1 MIKNIKQLVFIT
13 VSVFFMVS
21 CSDNL
26 DIDNPSAVTDD
37 FYNTK
42 SGQEKLLIDMY
53 SKYRSVFN
61 TGELQYYGT
70 DLYMAITESPN
81 ERMFNGYDPSFNSTA
96 GVVGPYWNNLYKI
109 VQEGNILLSRTSLD
123 TEGMTLE
130 DFNDITAQGRVLRT
144 LAYYYLVE
152 TFGPVPFYT
161 TEQNTVITD
170 VARTSEA
177 EIYSFMV
184 GELSEVV
191 DLLPWDVQEPGRLG
205 KAAALQLLGKV
216 YLTRAYKSFADPL
229 DFKMAAENLDRII
242 EDPESPYMLLDSY
255 VSVYDENNQNNSE
268 VIWAIQYGK
277 DRNYI
282 GGGNPQQSLF
292 GFNIVALEP
301 DLFDRVQ
308 TAYSEMNRGYWINP
322 RVHELFENPY
332 VDSRYDATFQREFY
346 VNNPNSADFGKLGIY
361 FPRWNDDSGNT
372 NEAIN
377 YYPFKEGGDYKWYPQ
392 STALPVLNTGLDRM
406 PIIKKFK
413 DTQIDWGAPGSRE
426 DVIFRLSDTYLLSSE
441 AHLGAGNFDVVLN
454 RINTLRRRAAVSPSE
469 SDKMEVSSVDLNF
482 ILDERARELL
492 GEHDRWFDLKRT
504 GKLIDRAK
512 EYNIF
517 VAKYNNL
524 KEMHLVRPI
533 SQDEINKVNGLIQNQ
548 GY

>member
-1 MIKNIKQLVFIT
+1 MIKNISQLVFLT
-13 VSVFFMVS
+13 VSVFFLVN

-26 DIDNPSAVTDD
+26 DIDNPSAITDD

-42 SGQEKLLIDMY
+42 SGQEKLLVDMY

-96 GVVGPYWNNLYKI
+96 GVVGPYWNNLFKI
-109 VQEGNILLSRTSLD
+109 VQEANILLSRTSLD

-130 DFNDITAQGRVLRT
+130 EFNEITGQGRILRA

-152 TFGPVPFYT
+152 TFGPVPLYT
-161 TEQNTVITD
+161 TEQTTVITE
-170 VARTSEA
+170 VERTSEA
-177 EIYSFMV
+177 EVYSFMV
-184 GELSEVV
+184 NELSEVV
-191 DLLPWDVQEPGRLG
+191 DLLSWEVEEPGRLG
-205 KAAALQLLGKV
+205 RAAAIQLLGKV
-216 YLTRAYKSFADPL
+216 YLTRAYKPFANPL
-229 DFKMAAENLDRII
+229 DFELAAEQLDRII
-242 EDPESPYMLLDSY
+242 DDPESPYELLDSY
-255 VSVYDENNQNNSE
+255 TSVYDENNQNNSE
-268 VIWAIQYGK
+268 VIWAIQYGM

-308 TAYSEMNRGYWINP
+308 SDYSAMSRGYWINP

-346 VNNPNSADFGKLGIY
+346 VNNPNSDDFGKLGIY

-372 NEAIN
+372 NDAIN
-377 YYPFKEGGDYKWYPQ
+377 YYAFKEDGDYKWYPQ
-392 STALPVLNTGLDRM
+392 STALPILTTALDRM

-413 DTQIDWGAPGSRE
+413 DTQIDWGGPGSRE

-441 AHLGAGNFDVVLN
+441 ANLGAGNFDMALN
-454 RINTLRRRAAVSPSE
+454 RINTLRRRAAVTPSE
-469 SDKMEVSSVDLNF
+469 RDNMEVSTVDLDF

-517 VAKYNNL
+517 VTKYNNIGN
-524 KEMHLVRPI
+524 MHLLRPI
-533 SQDEINKVNGLIQNQ
+533 PQDEINKVDGLTQNT

>member
-1 MIKNIKQLVFIT
+1 MIKNISQLVFLT
-13 VSVFFMVS
+13 VSVFFLVN

-26 DIDNPSAVTDD
+26 DIDNPSAITDD

-42 SGQEKLLIDMY
+42 SGQEKLLVDMY

-109 VQEGNILLSRTSLD
+109 VQEGNILLSRASLD

-130 DFNDITAQGRVLRT
+130 EFNEITGQGRILRA

-152 TFGPVPFYT
+152 TFGPVPLYT
-161 TEQNTVITD
+161 TEQNTVITE
-170 VARTSEA
+170 VERTSEA

-184 GELSEVV
+184 KELSEVV
-191 DLLPWDVQEPGRLG
+191 DLLSWEVKEPGRLG

-216 YLTRAYKSFADPL
+216 YLTRAYKSFANPL
-229 DFKMAAENLDRII
+229 DFELAAEHLDRII
-242 EDPESPYMLLDSY
+242 EDSESPYELLDSY
-255 VSVYDENNQNNSE
+255 ASVYNENNQNNAE

-308 TAYSEMNRGYWINP
+308 SDYSSMSRGYWINP

-332 VDSRYDATFQREFY
+332 VDSRYDATFQREFH
-346 VNNPNSADFGKLGIY
+346 VNNPNSGDFGKLGIY

-377 YYPFKEGGDYKWYPQ
+377 YYAFKEDGDYKWYPQ
-392 STALPVLNTGLDRM
+392 STALPILTTALDRM

-413 DTQIDWGAPGSRE
+413 DTQIDWGGPGSRE

-441 AHLGAGNFDVVLN
+441 ANLGAGNLDKTLN
-454 RINTLRRRAAVSPSE
+454 RINTLRRRAAVTPSE
-469 SDKMEVSSVDLNF
+469 RDNMEVSSVDLDF

-517 VAKYNNL
+517 IEKYNNIGNI
-524 KEMHLVRPI
+524 HLVRPI
-533 SQDEINKVNGLIQNQ
+533 PQDEINKVDGLTQNT

>member
-1 MIKNIKQLVFIT
+1 MIKNISQLVFLT
-13 VSVFFMVS
+13 VSVFFLVN

-26 DIDNPSAVTDD
+26 DIDNPSAITDD

-42 SGQEKLLIDMY
+42 SGQEKLLVDMY

-96 GVVGPYWNNLYKI
+96 GVVGPYWNNLFKI
-109 VQEGNILLSRTSLD
+109 VQEANILLSRTSLD
-123 TEGMTLE
+123 TEGMTFE
-130 DFNDITAQGRVLRT
+130 EFNEITGQGRILRA

-152 TFGPVPFYT
+152 TFGPVPLYT
-161 TEQNTVITD
+161 TEQTAVITE
-170 VARTSEA
+170 VERTSEA
-177 EIYSFMV
+177 EVYSFMV
-184 GELSEVV
+184 NELSEVV
-191 DLLPWDVQEPGRLG
+191 DLLSWEVEEPGRLG
-205 KAAALQLLGKV
+205 RGAAIQLLGKV
-216 YLTRAYKSFADPL
+216 YLTRAYKPFANPL
-229 DFKMAAENLDRII
+229 DFELAAEQLDRII
-242 EDPESPYMLLDSY
+242 DDPESPYELLDSY
-255 VSVYDENNQNNSE
+255 TSVYDENNQNNSE
-268 VIWAIQYGK
+268 VIWAIQYGM

-308 TAYSEMNRGYWINP
+308 SDYSAMSRGYWINP

-346 VNNPNSADFGKLGIY
+346 VNNPNSDDFGKLGIY

-372 NEAIN
+372 NDAIN
-377 YYPFKEGGDYKWYPQ
+377 YYAFKEDGDYKWYPQ
-392 STALPVLNTGLDRM
+392 STALPILTTALDRM

-413 DTQIDWGAPGSRE
+413 DTQIDWGGPGSRE

-441 AHLGAGNFDVVLN
+441 ANLGAGNFDMALN
-454 RINTLRRRAAVSPSE
+454 RINTLRRRAAVIPSE
-469 SDKMEVSSVDLNF
+469 RDNMEVSTVDLDF

-517 VAKYNNL
+517 VTKYNNIGN
-524 KEMHLVRPI
+524 MHLLRPI
-533 SQDEINKVNGLIQNQ
+533 PQDEINKVDGLTQNT

>member
-1 MIKNIKQLVFIT
+1 MIKNISQLVFLT
-13 VSVFFMVS
+13 VSVFFLVN

-26 DIDNPSAVTDD
+26 DIDNPSAITDD

-42 SGQEKLLIDMY
+42 SGQEKLLVDMY

-96 GVVGPYWNNLYKI
+96 GVVGPYWNNLFKI
-109 VQEGNILLSRTSLD
+109 VQEANILLSRTSLD

-130 DFNDITAQGRVLRT
+130 EFNEITGQGRILRA

-152 TFGPVPFYT
+152 TFGPVPLYT
-161 TEQNTVITD
+161 TEQTAVITE
-170 VARTSEA
+170 VERTSEA
-177 EIYSFMV
+177 EVYSFMV
-184 GELSEVV
+184 NELSEVV
-191 DLLPWDVQEPGRLG
+191 DLLSWEVEEPGRLG
-205 KAAALQLLGKV
+205 RAAAIQLLGKV
-216 YLTRAYKSFADPL
+216 YLTRAYKPFANPL
-229 DFKMAAENLDRII
+229 DFELAAEQLDRII
-242 EDPESPYMLLDSY
+242 DDPESPYELLDSY
-255 VSVYDENNQNNSE
+255 TSVYDENNQNNSE
-268 VIWAIQYGK
+268 VIWAIQYGM

-308 TAYSEMNRGYWINP
+308 SDYSAMSRGYWINP

-346 VNNPNSADFGKLGIY
+346 VNNPNSDDFGKLGIY

-372 NEAIN
+372 NDAIN
-377 YYPFKEGGDYKWYPQ
+377 YYAFKEDGDYKWYPQ
-392 STALPVLNTGLDRM
+392 STALPILTTALDRM

-413 DTQIDWGAPGSRE
+413 DTQIDWGGPGSRE

-441 AHLGAGNFDVVLN
+441 ANLGAGNFDMALN
-454 RINTLRRRAAVSPSE
+454 RINTLRRRAAVTPSE
-469 SDKMEVSSVDLNF
+469 RDNMEVSTVDLDF

-517 VAKYNNL
+517 VTKYNNIGN
-524 KEMHLVRPI
+524 MHLLRPI
-533 SQDEINKVNGLIQNQ
+533 PQDEINKVDGLTQNT

>member
-1 MIKNIKQLVFIT
+1 MIKNISQLVFLT
-13 VSVFFMVS
+13 VSVFFLVN

-26 DIDNPSAVTDD
+26 DIDNPSAITDD

-42 SGQEKLLIDMY
+42 SGQEKLLVDMY

-96 GVVGPYWNNLYKI
+96 GVVGPYWNNLFKI
-109 VQEGNILLSRTSLD
+109 VQEANILLSRTSLD
-123 TEGMTLE
+123 TEGMTFE
-130 DFNDITAQGRVLRT
+130 EFNEITGQGRILRA

-152 TFGPVPFYT
+152 TFGPVPLYT
-161 TEQNTVITD
+161 TEQTAVITE
-170 VARTSEA
+170 VERTSEA
-177 EIYSFMV
+177 EVYSFMV
-184 GELSEVV
+184 NELSEVV
-191 DLLPWDVQEPGRLG
+191 DLLSWEVEEPGRLG
-205 KAAALQLLGKV
+205 RGAAIQLLGKV
-216 YLTRAYKSFADPL
+216 YLTRAYKPFANPL
-229 DFKMAAENLDRII
+229 DFELAAEQLDRII
-242 EDPESPYMLLDSY
+242 DDPESPYELLDSY
-255 VSVYDENNQNNSE
+255 TSVYDENNQNNSE
-268 VIWAIQYGK
+268 VIWAIQYGM

-308 TAYSEMNRGYWINP
+308 SDYSAMSRGYWINP

-346 VNNPNSADFGKLGIY
+346 VNNPNSDDFGKLGIY

-372 NEAIN
+372 NDAIN
-377 YYPFKEGGDYKWYPQ
+377 YYAFKEDGDYKWYPQ
-392 STALPVLNTGLDRM
+392 STALPILTTALDRM

-413 DTQIDWGAPGSRE
+413 DTQIDWGGPGSRE

-441 AHLGAGNFDVVLN
+441 ANLGAGNFDMALN
-454 RINTLRRRAAVSPSE
+454 RINTLRRRAAVTPSE
-469 SDKMEVSSVDLNF
+469 RDNMEVSTVDLDF

-517 VAKYNNL
+517 VTKYNNIGN
-524 KEMHLVRPI
+524 MHLLRPI
-533 SQDEINKVNGLIQNQ
+533 PQDEINKVDGLTQNT

>member
-1 MIKNIKQLVFIT
+1 MIKNISQLVFLT
-13 VSVFFMVS
+13 VSVFFLVN

-26 DIDNPSAVTDD
+26 DIDNPSAITDD

-42 SGQEKLLIDMY
+42 SGQEKLLVDMY

-96 GVVGPYWNNLYKI
+96 GVVGPYWNNLFKI
-109 VQEGNILLSRTSLD
+109 VQEANILLSRTSLD

-130 DFNDITAQGRVLRT
+130 EFNEITGQGRILRA

-152 TFGPVPFYT
+152 TFGPVPLYT
-161 TEQNTVITD
+161 TEQTAVITE
-170 VARTSEA
+170 VERTSEA
-177 EIYSFMV
+177 EVYSFMV
-184 GELSEVV
+184 NELSEVV
-191 DLLPWDVQEPGRLG
+191 DLLSWEVEEPGRLG
-205 KAAALQLLGKV
+205 RAAAIQLLGKV
-216 YLTRAYKSFADPL
+216 YLTRAYKPFANPL
-229 DFKMAAENLDRII
+229 DFELAAEQLDRII
-242 EDPESPYMLLDSY
+242 DDPESPYELLDSY
-255 VSVYDENNQNNSE
+255 TSVYDENNQNNSE
-268 VIWAIQYGK
+268 VIWAIQYGM

-308 TAYSEMNRGYWINP
+308 SDFSAMSRGYWINP

-346 VNNPNSADFGKLGIY
+346 VNNPNSDDFGKLGIY

-372 NEAIN
+372 NDAIN
-377 YYPFKEGGDYKWYPQ
+377 YYAFKEDGDYKWYPQ
-392 STALPVLNTGLDRM
+392 STALPILTTALDRM

-413 DTQIDWGAPGSRE
+413 DTQIDWGGPGSRE

-441 AHLGAGNFDVVLN
+441 ANLGAGNFDMALN
-454 RINTLRRRAAVSPSE
+454 RINTLRRRAAVTPSE
-469 SDKMEVSSVDLNF
+469 RDNMEVSTVDLDF

-517 VAKYNNL
+517 VTKYNNIGN
-524 KEMHLVRPI
+524 MHLLRPI
-533 SQDEINKVNGLIQNQ
+533 PQDEINKVDGLTQNT

>member
-1 MIKNIKQLVFIT
+1 MIKNISQLVFLT
-13 VSVFFMVS
+13 VSVFFLVN

-26 DIDNPSAVTDD
+26 DIDNPSAITDD

-42 SGQEKLLIDMY
+42 SGQEKLLVDMY

-96 GVVGPYWNNLYKI
+96 GVVGPYWNNLFKI
-109 VQEGNILLSRTSLD
+109 VQEANILLSRTSLD
-123 TEGMTLE
+123 TEGMTFE
-130 DFNDITAQGRVLRT
+130 EFNEITGQGRILRA

-152 TFGPVPFYT
+152 TFGPVPLYT
-161 TEQNTVITD
+161 TEQTAVITE
-170 VARTSEA
+170 VERTSEA
-177 EIYSFMV
+177 EVYSFMV
-184 GELSEVV
+184 NELSEVV
-191 DLLPWDVQEPGRLG
+191 DLLSWEVEEPGRLG
-205 KAAALQLLGKV
+205 RGAAIQLLGKV
-216 YLTRAYKSFADPL
+216 YLTRAYKPFANPL
-229 DFKMAAENLDRII
+229 DFELAAEQLDRII
-242 EDPESPYMLLDSY
+242 DDPESPYELLDSY
-255 VSVYDENNQNNSE
+255 TSVYDENNQNNSE
-268 VIWAIQYGK
+268 VIWAIQYGM

-308 TAYSEMNRGYWINP
+308 SDYSAMSRGYWINP

-346 VNNPNSADFGKLGIY
+346 VNNPNSDDFGKLGIY

-372 NEAIN
+372 NDAIN
-377 YYPFKEGGDYKWYPQ
+377 HYAFKEDGDYKWYPQ
-392 STALPVLNTGLDRM
+392 STALPILTTALDRM

-413 DTQIDWGAPGSRE
+413 DTQIDWGGPGSRE

-441 AHLGAGNFDVVLN
+441 ANLGAGNFDMALN
-454 RINTLRRRAAVSPSE
+454 RINTLRRRAAVIPSE
-469 SDKMEVSSVDLNF
+469 RDNMEVSTVDLDF

-517 VAKYNNL
+517 VTKYNNIGN
-524 KEMHLVRPI
+524 MHLLRPI
-533 SQDEINKVNGLIQNQ
+533 PQDEINKVDGLTQNT

>member
-1 MIKNIKQLVFIT
+1 MIKNISQLVFLT
-13 VSVFFMVS
+13 VSVFFLVN

-26 DIDNPSAVTDD
+26 DIDNPSAITDD

-42 SGQEKLLIDMY
+42 SGQEKLLVDMY

-96 GVVGPYWNNLYKI
+96 GVVGPYWNNLFKI
-109 VQEGNILLSRTSLD
+109 VQEANILLSRTSLD
-123 TEGMTLE
+123 TEGMTFE
-130 DFNDITAQGRVLRT
+130 EFNEITGQGRILRA

-152 TFGPVPFYT
+152 TFGPVPLYT
-161 TEQNTVITD
+161 TEQTAVITE
-170 VARTSEA
+170 VERTSEA
-177 EIYSFMV
+177 EVYSFMV
-184 GELSEVV
+184 NELSEVV
-191 DLLPWDVQEPGRLG
+191 DLLSWEVEEPGRLG
-205 KAAALQLLGKV
+205 RGAAIQLLGKV
-216 YLTRAYKSFADPL
+216 YLTRAYKPFANPL
-229 DFKMAAENLDRII
+229 DFELAAEQLDRII
-242 EDPESPYMLLDSY
+242 DDPESPYELLDSY
-255 VSVYDENNQNNSE
+255 TSVYDENNQNNSE
-268 VIWAIQYGK
+268 VIWAIQYGM

-308 TAYSEMNRGYWINP
+308 SDYSAMSRGYWINP

-346 VNNPNSADFGKLGIY
+346 VNNPNSDDFGKLGIY

-372 NEAIN
+372 NDAIN
-377 YYPFKEGGDYKWYPQ
+377 YYAFKEDGDYKWYPQ
-392 STALPVLNTGLDRM
+392 STALPILTTALDRM

-413 DTQIDWGAPGSRE
+413 DTQIDWGGPGSRE

-441 AHLGAGNFDVVLN
+441 ANLGAGNYDMALN
-454 RINTLRRRAAVSPSE
+454 RINTLRRRAAVTPSE
-469 SDKMEVSSVDLNF
+469 RDNMEVSTVDLDF

-492 GEHDRWFDLKRT
+492 GEHDRWFDLKRA

-517 VAKYNNL
+517 VTKYNNIGN
-524 KEMHLVRPI
+524 MHLLRPI
-533 SQDEINKVNGLIQNQ
+533 PQDEINKVDGLTQNT

>member
-1 MIKNIKQLVFIT
+1 MIKNISQLVFLT
-13 VSVFFMVS
+13 VSVFFLVN

-26 DIDNPSAVTDD
+26 DIDNPSAITDD

-42 SGQEKLLIDMY
+42 SGQEKLLVDMY

-109 VQEGNILLSRTSLD
+109 VQEGNILLSRASLD
-123 TEGMTLE
+123 TEGMTME
-130 DFNDITAQGRVLRT
+130 EFNEITGQARILRA

-152 TFGPVPFYT
+152 TFGPVPLYT
-161 TEQNTVITD
+161 TEQNTVITE
-170 VARTSEA
+170 VERNSEA
-177 EIYSFMV
+177 EVYSFMV
-184 GELSEVV
+184 NELSEVV
-191 DLLPWDVQEPGRLG
+191 DLLPWEVEEPGRLG

-216 YLTRAYKSFADPL
+216 YLTRAYKTFANPL
-229 DFKMAAENLDRII
+229 DFELAAEHLDRII
-242 EDPESPYMLLDSY
+242 EDPDSPYSLLDSY
-255 VSVYDENNQNNSE
+255 ASVYDENNQNNAE

-277 DRNYI
+277 DKNYI

-308 TAYSEMNRGYWINP
+308 SDYSSMSRGYWINP

-346 VNNPNSADFGKLGIY
+346 VNNPNSDDYGKLGIY

-377 YYPFKEGGDYKWYPQ
+377 YYAFKEDGDYKWYPQ
-392 STALPVLNTGLDRM
+392 STALPILTTAVDRM

-413 DTQIDWGAPGSRE
+413 DTQIDWGGPGSRE

-441 AHLGAGNFDVVLN
+441 ANLGAGNLDKTLN
-454 RINTLRRRAAVSPSE
+454 RINTLRRRAAVTPSE
-469 SDKMEVSSVDLNF
+469 RDNMEVSSVDIDF
-482 ILDERARELL
+482 ILDERARELM

-517 VAKYNNL
+517 VEKYNNIGNN
-524 KEMHLVRPI
+524 HLVRPI
-533 SQDEINKVNGLIQNQ
+533 PQDEINKVDGLTQNT

>member
-1 MIKNIKQLVFIT
+1 MIKNISQLVFLT
-13 VSVFFMVS
+13 VSVFFLVN

-26 DIDNPSAVTDD
+26 DIDNPSAITDD

-42 SGQEKLLIDMY
+42 SGQEKLLVDMY

-96 GVVGPYWNNLYKI
+96 GVVGPYWNNLFKI
-109 VQEGNILLSRTSLD
+109 VQEANILLSRTSLD
-123 TEGMTLE
+123 TEGMTFE
-130 DFNDITAQGRVLRT
+130 EFNEITGQGRILRA

-152 TFGPVPFYT
+152 TFGPVPLYT
-161 TEQNTVITD
+161 TEQTAVITE
-170 VARTSEA
+170 VERTSEA
-177 EIYSFMV
+177 EVYSFMV
-184 GELSEVV
+184 NELSEVV
-191 DLLPWDVQEPGRLG
+191 DLLSWEVEEPGRLG
-205 KAAALQLLGKV
+205 RGAAIQLLGKV
-216 YLTRAYKSFADPL
+216 YLTRAYKPFANPL
-229 DFKMAAENLDRII
+229 DFELAAEQLDRII
-242 EDPESPYMLLDSY
+242 DDPESPYELLDSY
-255 VSVYDENNQNNSE
+255 TSVYDENNQNNSE
-268 VIWAIQYGK
+268 VIWAIQYGM

-308 TAYSEMNRGYWINP
+308 SDYSAMSRGYWINP

-346 VNNPNSADFGKLGIY
+346 VNNPNSDDFGKLGIY

-372 NEAIN
+372 NDAIN
-377 YYPFKEGGDYKWYPQ
+377 YYAFKEDGDYKWYPQ
-392 STALPVLNTGLDRM
+392 STALPILTTALDRM

-413 DTQIDWGAPGSRE
+413 DTQIDWGGPGSRE

-441 AHLGAGNFDVVLN
+441 ANLGAGNYDMALN
-454 RINTLRRRAAVSPSE
+454 RINTLRRRAAVTPSE
-469 SDKMEVSSVDLNF
+469 RDNMEVSTVDLDF

-517 VAKYNNL
+517 VTKYNNIGN
-524 KEMHLVRPI
+524 MHLLRPI
-533 SQDEINKVNGLIQNQ
+533 PQDEINKVDGLTQNT

>member
-1 MIKNIKQLVFIT
+1 MIKNISQLVFLT
-13 VSVFFMVS
+13 VSVFFLVN

-26 DIDNPSAVTDD
+26 DIDNPSAITDD

-42 SGQEKLLIDMY
+42 SGQEKLLVDMY

-96 GVVGPYWNNLYKI
+96 GVVGPYWNNLFKI
-109 VQEGNILLSRTSLD
+109 VQEANILLSRTSLG

-130 DFNDITAQGRVLRT
+130 EFNEITGQGRILRT

-152 TFGPVPFYT
+152 TFGPVPLYT
-161 TEQNTVITD
+161 TEQTTVITE
-170 VARTSEA
+170 VERTSEA
-177 EIYSFMV
+177 EVYSFMV
-184 GELSEVV
+184 NELSEVV
-191 DLLPWDVQEPGRLG
+191 DLLSWDVEEPGRLG
-205 KAAALQLLGKV
+205 KAAAIQLLGKV
-216 YLTRAYKSFADPL
+216 YLTRAYKPFANPL
-229 DFKMAAENLDRII
+229 DFELAAEQLDRII
-242 EDPESPYMLLDSY
+242 DDPESPYELLDSY
-255 VSVYDENNQNNSE
+255 TSVYDENNQNNSE
-268 VIWAIQYGK
+268 VIWAIQYGN

-308 TAYSEMNRGYWINP
+308 SDYSAMSRGYWINP

-346 VNNPNSADFGKLGIY
+346 VNNPNSDDFGKLGIY

-372 NEAIN
+372 NDAIN
-377 YYPFKEGGDYKWYPQ
+377 YYAFKEEGDYKWYPQ
-392 STALPVLNTGLDRM
+392 STALPILTTALDRM

-413 DTQIDWGAPGSRE
+413 DTQIEWGGPGSRE

-441 AHLGAGNFDVVLN
+441 ANLGAGNFDMALN
-454 RINTLRRRAAVSPSE
+454 RINTLRRRAAVTPSE
-469 SDKMEVSSVDLNF
+469 RDNMEVSTVDLDF

-512 EYNIF
+512 EYNLF
-517 VAKYNNL
+517 VTKYNNIGN
-524 KEMHLVRPI
+524 MHLLRPI
-533 SQDEINKVNGLIQNQ
+533 PQDEINKVDGLTQNT

>member
-1 MIKNIKQLVFIT
+1 MIKNIIQLVFIT
-13 VSVFFMVS
+13 VSVFFLVN

-26 DIDNPSAVTDD
+26 DIDNPSAITDD

-42 SGQEKLLIDMY
+42 SGQEKLLVDMY
-53 SKYRSVFN
+53 SKFRSVYN

-96 GVVGPYWNNLYKI
+96 GVVGPYWNNLYEI
-109 VQEGNILLSRTSLD
+109 VQEGNIFLSRASLNM
-123 TEGMTLE
+123 EGMTLE
-130 DFNDITAQGRVLRT
+130 EFNEITGQGKILRA

-152 TFGPVPFYT
+152 TFGPVPLYT
-161 TEQNTVITD
+161 TEQNTVITE
-170 VARTSEA
+170 VERTSEA
-177 EIYSFMV
+177 EVYSFMV
-184 GELSEVV
+184 NELSEAV
-191 DLLPWDVQEPGRLG
+191 DLLSWDVQEPGRLG
-205 KAAALQLLGKV
+205 KAVAIQLLGKV
-216 YLTRAYKSFADPL
+216 YLTRAYRSYANPL
-229 DFKMAAENLDRII
+229 DFDMAAEQFDRII
-242 EDPESPYMLLDSY
+242 EDPESPYELLDSY
-255 VSVYDENNQNNSE
+255 ASVYDENNQNNSE

-308 TAYSEMNRGYWINP
+308 ADYSAMSRGYWINP

-332 VDSRYDATFQREFY
+332 VDSRYDATFQREFF
-346 VNNPNSADFGKLGIY
+346 VNNPNSDDFGKLGIY

-377 YYPFKEGGDYKWYPQ
+377 YYAFKEDGDYKWYPQ
-392 STALPVLNTGLDRM
+392 STALPILTTALDRM

-413 DTQIDWGAPGSRE
+413 DTQIDWGGPGSRE
-426 DVIFRLSDTYLLSSE
+426 DVTFRLSDTYLLSSE
-441 AHLGAGNFDVVLN
+441 ANLGAGNFEKALN
-454 RINTLRRRAAVSPSE
+454 RINTLRRRAAVTPAE
-469 SDKMEVSSVDLNF
+469 RDNMEVTSVDLDY

-492 GEHDRWFDLKRT
+492 GDHDRWFDLKRT

-517 VAKYNNL
+517 VEKYNNIGNI
-524 KEMHLVRPI
+524 HLVRPI
-533 SQDEINKVNGLIQNQ
+533 PQDEINKVDGLTQNT